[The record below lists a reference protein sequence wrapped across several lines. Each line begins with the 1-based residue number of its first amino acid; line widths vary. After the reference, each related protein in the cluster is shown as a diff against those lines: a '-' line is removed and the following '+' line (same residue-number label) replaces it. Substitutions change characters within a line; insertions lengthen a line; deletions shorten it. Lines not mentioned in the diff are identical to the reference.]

1 MTRKDYVMLA
11 QWCGHSNVSD
21 YRVENLIEMLEEDNP
36 KFDKHKF
43 WREFK
48 RCRQDYENYNNKLIE
63 RLRA

>member
-1 MTRKDYVMLA
+1 MTRKHYVMLA

-36 KFDKHKF
+36 QFDKQRF
-43 WREFK
+43 WRMFK
-48 RCRQDYENYNNKLIE
+48 DCRQQYETYNNALLS

>member
-1 MTRKDYVMLA
+1 MTRKHYVMLA

-36 KFDKHKF
+36 QFDKQRF
-43 WREFK
+43 WRMFK
-48 RCRQDYENYNNKLIE
+48 DCRQQYETYNSALLS

>member
-1 MTRKDYVMLA
+1 MTRKHYIMLA

-36 KFDKHKF
+36 NFDKNKF
-43 WREFK
+43 WMEFK
-48 RCRQDYENYNNKLIE
+48 RCRSNYEHYNNQLIN